1 MRKIALL
8 ISALVLFCLPVKAQE
23 AADSTVF
30 PKLDTLLA
38 RYTAAIE
45 RESVDVKKAE
55 SDFLISSVKDS
66 LTTQHIA
73 LWLYDHYKESALMG
87 DEAVAI
93 HIFDSW
99 FKPGTV
105 KMRGEFDFFDAEL
118 FATFNRSTLLG
129 MKAPVVEMK
138 GPCGCKVTLP
148 QEGTYSILFFYDTA
162 CAKCKLESQLMPGI
176 LEANARHTGKN
187 HFPHQDVR
195 RLLRTGQ
202 KGLEAV
208 APLFQSAQQE
218 PEDSARLGSGNRDR
232 VPAALRRDFNSEAV
246 FH

>member
-23 AADSTVF
+23 VADSTVF

-73 LWLYDHYKESALMG
+73 LWLYDHYKESEVMG

-93 HIFDSW
+93 HVYDNW
-99 FKPGTV
+99 FKPGTIA
-105 KMRGEFDFFDAEL
+105 MRSEFDRLDADI
-118 FATFNRSTLLG
+118 FVTFNRNTLLG
-129 MKAPVVEMK
+129 MKAPVVDLRR
-138 GPCGCKVTLP
+138 PCGRKMKVP
-148 QEGTYSILFFYDTA
+148 QDGSHSILFFFDTS
-162 CAKCKLESQLMPGI
+162 CAKCQIESKVLPGI
-176 LEANARHTGKN
+176 LEKVEFPARFYAVFLTKPKMNVPPGWIS
-187 HFPHQDVR
+187 R
-195 RLLRTGQ
+195 RLSFIFQYVSSSIPALYRIHQ
-202 KGLEAV
+202 SP
-208 APLFQSAQQE
+208 AP
-218 PEDSARLGSGNRDR
+218 
-232 VPAALRRDFNSEAV
+232 
-246 FH
+246 